1 MNNQEC
7 KIRPQITNIN
17 RNGHSFYLYSVKIDK
32 CGGSCNNKRLISSP
46 SNCDCECDKSCDVG
60 EYLDYEKCKC
70 SKKLIGKLADKCSEH
85 IDENKMIYIDYENMC
100 WSCTLYIVLL
110 AIFFIISISIT
121 SFFIDFH
128 WHLKSDTN
136 ITSINSRTETVIY

>member
-1 MNNQEC
+1 MNVN
-7 KIRPQITNIN
+7 
-17 RNGHSFYLYSVKIDK
+17 H
-32 CGGSCNNKRLISSP
+32 
-46 SNCDCECDKSCDVG
+46 KSCDVG

-70 SKKLIGKLADKCSEH
+70 RKKLIGKLADECSEH

-128 WHLKSDTN
+128 WQLKSDTN